1 MNIINQSSR
10 NVKPVRIDE
19 VPQNAG
25 RVIYASRQS
34 DRHNAHGHERYKPL
48 LVEAHTR
55 LSPNEPFI
63 LHSYTGSGG
72 VSILHNAFYSKNV
85 RAVIEGTYFGWLL
98 DVLESELPSTPGQK
112 LYVIYLTID
121 RIFRPVTYDPHG
133 GISTW
138 HYTDDDYAV
147 FQMFLD
153 YFFGERT
160 SDIVFAVIDDS
171 HPAKNRSNA
180 TKLGQ
185 AATGRR
191 GGRPRQINP
200 KEEACRLARENKW
213 NAGRIRRHLF
223 RYKIDASIRAFQ
235 LWLKNKGLESPP
247 GRPKKE
253 E

>member
-1 MNIINQSSR
+1 MFCSVKMVCRTAVYGIRKKLPVKSEDGFFSGHTFEGKNEHNSLILKTLQKFRSKFYR
-10 NVKPVRIDE
+10 NMRF
-19 VPQNAG
+19 N
-25 RVIYASRQS
+25 
-34 DRHNAHGHERYKPL
+34 
-48 LVEAHTR
+48 
-55 LSPNEPFI
+55 
-63 LHSYTGSGG
+63 
-72 VSILHNAFYSKNV
+72 SKNV

-121 RIFRPVTYDPHG
+121 RIFRPITYNPHG

-171 HPAKNRSNA
+171 DPAKNRSNA

-185 AATGRR
+185 ATTGRR

>member
-1 MNIINQSSR
+1 MTDYTQSGR
-10 NVKPVRIDE
+10 YFNPVHIDE
-19 VPQNAG
+19 VPPNAG
-25 RVIYASRQS
+25 RFICVNRQS
-34 DRHNAHGHERYKPL
+34 DGNNAHGHERYKP
-48 LVEAHTR
+48 
-55 LSPNEPFI
+55 
-63 LHSYTGSGG
+63 
-72 VSILHNAFYSKNV
+72 
-85 RAVIEGTYFGWLL
+85 
-98 DVLESELPSTPGQK
+98 VLA
-112 LYVIYLTID
+112 
-121 RIFRPVTYDPHG
+121 
-133 GISTW
+133 
-138 HYTDDDYAV
+138 DDYAV

-191 GGRPRQINP
+191 GGRPSRLSP
-200 KEEACRLARENKW
+200 KEEACRLAREKKW